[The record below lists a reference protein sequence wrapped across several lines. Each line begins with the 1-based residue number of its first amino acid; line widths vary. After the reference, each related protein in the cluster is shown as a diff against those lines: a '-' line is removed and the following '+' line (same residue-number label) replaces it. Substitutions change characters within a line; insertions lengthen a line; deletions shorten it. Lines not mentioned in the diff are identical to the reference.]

1 MLKSLKAAAASVT
14 AIALSGTAASAGG
27 LADQII
33 EAPVVVEDPVDVDPV
48 AGSLPGWVI
57 PAAIVAV
64 LVGVAVSSNNKSSDD
79 DPSDEVDT
87 VEEIDDGGDDGGK
100 GDGGKGPPI
109 FGGDG

>member
-64 LVGVAVSSNNKSSDD
+64 LIGVAVSSNKGSDD
-79 DPSDEVDT
+79 DPSDEVDS
-87 VEEIDDGGDDGGK
+87 IDDINDGNDGDKNGGIDK
-100 GDGGKGPPI
+100 
-109 FGGDG
+109 